1 MPSAPSIP
9 SLSDDARAGTAPAA
23 IGFPFQFQMHKHL
36 LVAFAPQ
43 DAVAS

>member
-1 MPSAPSIP
+1 MPSASSVPP
-9 SLSDDARAGTAPAA
+9 LSDNAGAGTAPAA
-23 IGFPFQFQMHKHL
+23 IGFPFQFQMHTHL